1 MSEKDSVGDHLKSD
15 EYKSKK
21 EEILKK
27 ASDIIEKNKDHVRPK
42 KSPEEIQALIE
53 TYREQLQNEN
63 MQPPPPPTFVDENG
77 KSIFENTS
85 DVNLNVGMPQRFK
98 GSRAGE
104 IPLEERKPV
113 KQNYIPSE
121 LSSPREFNEMTSMP
135 QQQAYPPQP
144 PQPPQPTQHQRE
156 IAEKEFY
163 QTTDLVFY
171 DITGEEYR
179 EYMYNNGGILRINNP
194 WKLAISR
201 SNNHRIVT
209 RDGFSYIIAPNWI
222 AIRFRKREGEPS
234 FAF

>member
-1 MSEKDSVGDHLKSD
+1 MNEQKEKDSVGDHLKSD

-27 ASDIIEKNKDHVRPK
+27 ASDIIEKNKDRPRVK
-42 KSPEEIQALIE
+42 KSPEEIQSLIE
-53 TYREQLQNEN
+53 TYREQLHKEN

-77 KSIFENTS
+77 KPIFENKS
-85 DVNLNVGMPQRFK
+85 EVNLNVGMPRRFK

-113 KQNYIPSE
+113 KEDHMPPE
-121 LSSPREFNEMTSMP
+121 LSSPREFNEMTSVP
-135 QQQAYPPQP
+135 QQQAYP

-156 IAEKEFY
+156 IAEREFY
-163 QTTDLVFY
+163 QTTDLVFH
-171 DITGEEYR
+171 DISGEEYR

-194 WKLAISR
+194 WKLAVSR